1 MRKTLVCM
9 RKGLHPYCTTRA
21 LQYHWG
27 KVPMGQVTD
36 QEACHPARRII
47 LVMYVVLHAIFQV
60 FESHK
65 DAIPVVACSVV
76 VAAGKGGSEAR
87 KHGSTPAGPKARQPR
102 LAGSKV
108 LAPLD
113 TGCKDRPHVP
123 ITFGLVLRKRG
134 PLRIFFSR
142 RPALRDERVHG
153 HWRVA

>member
-1 MRKTLVCM
+1 MRKTLLCM
-9 RKGLHPYCTTRA
+9 RKGLQSYCRA
-21 LQYHWG
+21 KLLQYHWG
-27 KVPMGQVTD
+27 KVPMGQITNQV
-36 QEACHPARRII
+36 ACHPARCII
-47 LVMYVVLHAIFQV
+47 RRLFTTFYVTFQL
-60 FESHK
+60 FKRHK
-65 DAIPVVACSVV
+65 DAILVVACSVV

-87 KHGSTPAGPKARQPR
+87 KHGSTPAGPKARQPS

-113 TGCKDRPHVP
+113 TGLKDRPHVP
-123 ITFGLVLRKRG
+123 FTFGLVLRKLG